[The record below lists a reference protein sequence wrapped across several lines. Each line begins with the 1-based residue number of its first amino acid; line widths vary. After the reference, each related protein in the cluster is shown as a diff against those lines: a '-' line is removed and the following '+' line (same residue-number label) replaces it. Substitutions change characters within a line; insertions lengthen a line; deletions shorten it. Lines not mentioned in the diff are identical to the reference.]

1 MIRHIVFFSAK
12 DAQDIARMEQGL
24 SLLAQIPEC
33 LHFEVSRNSKR
44 DGLSQEIDLVVYA
57 EFADYEALARYK
69 QHANYQESIR
79 LVRPLRELRLAVDF
93 EATAADIRKAAK
105 G

>member
-12 DAQDIARMEQGL
+12 EPQHLASMEQGL

-33 LHFEVSRNSKR
+33 LHFEVCRNSKR

-57 EFADYEALARYK
+57 EFADYDALERYK
-69 QHANYQESIR
+69 QHPNYQESIR
-79 LVRPLRELRLAVDF
+79 LVRPLREMRVAVDF
-93 EATAADIRKAAK
+93 EAQGQRARKAV
-105 G
+105 